1 MIKGT
6 EYTDT
11 TASNNEYNFYC
22 VYPYITEKG
31 NRILG
36 PSNMYK
42 YAKGN

>member
-1 MIKGT
+1 MRYCVI
-6 EYTDT
+6 TDT
-11 TASNNEYNFYC
+11 TASNNEYNFYR